1 MWIASSFQPSV
12 SICLRFELFLC
23 ERSEPKRASLSRF
36 FSSILGTRIQGGR
49 DAWTRPVAPPL
60 RRRSI
65 VASRALACCK
75 HFVAHGLLSPR
86 LFSSLPQTALT
97 ISGTASPAGRPCRRS
112 NNAPVS
118 LPLSPSLAPTLPEP
132 PACYAQSLLA
142 SIHRIRKI
150 RCMSSWDPR
159 CPAYGAKGS
168 W

>member
-1 MWIASSFQPSV
+1 MPRPRQRERRPARVLEPPASPGVFQDERLEQAIASSFQPSV
-12 SICLRFELFLC
+12 FVCLRFELFLC

-118 LPLSPSLAPTLPEP
+118 PPSFSFSRPN
-132 PACYAQSLLA
+132 A
-142 SIHRIRKI
+142 S
-150 RCMSSWDPR
+150 
-159 CPAYGAKGS
+159 
-168 W
+168 